1 MTNMISEGQIMK
13 TDRIGRL
20 KTPTARREEL
30 LDEFERSGLS
40 GPKFASTIGIKYQ
53 TFASW
58 VTRRRKQEPTS
69 VRDKSKSLGWV
80 EAVVDQASVR
90 NTSTTLVID
99 LPGGARMTVADE
111 LQAVLAAHLLRSLP
125 TPLARC

>member
-1 MTNMISEGQIMK
+1 MTNMISDGQIMK

-20 KTPTARREEL
+20 KTPKARREEL

-40 GPKFASTIGIKYQ
+40 GPKFAATVGIKYQ

-58 VTRRRKQEPTS
+58 VTRRRKQEQPPP

-80 EAVVDQASVR
+80 EAVVDQASAR
-90 NTSTTLVID
+90 NTSSTLVID

-111 LQAVLAAHLLRSLP
+111 LQAVYSGSKVP
-125 TPLARC
+125 SYPSKES